1 MMMNNVTTN
10 KNTKGKETKAL
21 HITMSYIFIGDTSI
35 DVPMELLEGKTE
47 EEQLKS
53 AYKYAQEHI
62 GEIPVARNAEYVCDS
77 DNFELEDID
86 FDD

>member
-1 MMMNNVTTN
+1 MIMNNVTTN
-10 KNTKGKETKAL
+10 KNIKGKETKAL
-21 HITMSYIFIGDTSI
+21 HITMSYLFIGDTSI
-35 DVPMELLEGKTE
+35 DVPIELLEGKTE

-62 GEIPVARNAEYVCDS
+62 GEIPVARNAEYVFDS
-77 DNFELEDID
+77 DKFELEDID